1 MVRTDG
7 SSRLNPD
14 DRWLTYYSA
23 GFAWRIS
30 QENFLK
36 NSNVVS
42 DLKLRLSYGITGQQ
56 DGIGNYSYLAN
67 YGISNQTAQY
77 QLGNQ
82 FFNMYRPI
90 AYNPKLTWE
99 QTATSN
105 IGLDYG
111 FFKDKFSNYGLSI
124 KGALKDYKIYL
135 LLIGIMLPI
144 VITASFT
151 ESFQHKYP
159 FYKLQEG
166 EGLFPRFFIW
176 ECLYLLQFFA
186 VEFFFRGF
194 MLHGNKQRFGFYSIL
209 VMTIPYCM
217 IHFGKPLPETLAAI
231 VAGLVLG
238 VLSLKSNS
246 IWLGVAI
253 HFSVAITM
261 DFCSLWQKGYFS

>member
-1 MVRTDG
+1 MLKSLVKTVYSNTENNKIETIKLQAFIVCISAAVCISLDEYFGHTDFAFSFLQNLG
-7 SSRLNPD
+7 FNKLANSYALLMED
-14 DRWLTYYSA
+14 KLYALTYWV
-23 GFAWRIS
+23 GIIVLF
-30 QENFLK
+30 
-36 NSNVVS
+36 
-42 DLKLRLSYGITGQQ
+42 YGIVPL
-56 DGIGNYSYLAN
+56 I
-67 YGISNQTAQY
+67 IIK
-77 QLGNQ
+77 
-82 FFNMYRPI
+82 FV
-90 AYNPKLTWE
+90 
-99 QTATSN
+99 
-105 IGLDYG
+105 
-111 FFKDKFSNYGLSI
+111 FKDKFSNYGLSI

-261 DFCSLWQKGYFS
+261 DFCSLWQKSYFS

>member
-1 MVRTDG
+1 VLKSLVKTVYSNTENNKIETVKLQAFIVCISAAVCISLDEYFGHTDFAFSFLQNLG
-7 SSRLNPD
+7 FNKLANSYALLMED
-14 DRWLTYYSA
+14 KLYALTYWV
-23 GFAWRIS
+23 GIIVLF
-30 QENFLK
+30 
-36 NSNVVS
+36 
-42 DLKLRLSYGITGQQ
+42 YGIVPL
-56 DGIGNYSYLAN
+56 I
-67 YGISNQTAQY
+67 IIK
-77 QLGNQ
+77 
-82 FFNMYRPI
+82 FV
-90 AYNPKLTWE
+90 
-99 QTATSN
+99 
-105 IGLDYG
+105 
-111 FFKDKFSNYGLSI
+111 FKDKFSNYGLSI

-231 VAGLVLG
+231 IAGLVLG

>member
-1 MVRTDG
+1 VLKSLVKTVYSNTENNKIETIKLQAFIVCISAAVCISLDEYFGHTDFAFSFLQNLG
-7 SSRLNPD
+7 FNKLANSYALLMED
-14 DRWLTYYSA
+14 KLYALTYWV
-23 GFAWRIS
+23 GIIVLF
-30 QENFLK
+30 
-36 NSNVVS
+36 
-42 DLKLRLSYGITGQQ
+42 YGIVPL
-56 DGIGNYSYLAN
+56 I
-67 YGISNQTAQY
+67 IIK
-77 QLGNQ
+77 
-82 FFNMYRPI
+82 FV
-90 AYNPKLTWE
+90 
-99 QTATSN
+99 
-105 IGLDYG
+105 
-111 FFKDKFSNYGLSI
+111 FKDKFSNYGLSI

>member
-1 MVRTDG
+1 MLKSLVKTVYSNTENNKIETVKLQAFIVCISAAVCISLDEYFGHTD
-7 SSRLNPD
+7 
-14 DRWLTYYSA
+14 
-23 GFAWRIS
+23 FAFS
-30 QENFLK
+30 FLK
-36 NSNVVS
+36 NLVFN
-42 DLKLRLSYGITGQQ
+42 KLANSYALLMEDKLYALTYWVGIIVLFYGIVPL
-56 DGIGNYSYLAN
+56 I
-67 YGISNQTAQY
+67 IIK
-77 QLGNQ
+77 
-82 FFNMYRPI
+82 FV
-90 AYNPKLTWE
+90 
-99 QTATSN
+99 
-105 IGLDYG
+105 
-111 FFKDKFSNYGLSI
+111 FKDKFSNYGLSI

-176 ECLYLLQFFA
+176 ECMYLLQFFA

>member
-1 MVRTDG
+1 MLKALISNVYYNTEKNKIETIKLQAFIVCISTAVCISLDEYFGHTDFAFSFLQNLG
-7 SSRLNPD
+7 FNKLANSYALLMED
-14 DRWLTYYSA
+14 KLYALTY
-23 GFAWRIS
+23 W
-30 QENFLK
+30 
-36 NSNVVS
+36 VS
-42 DLKLRLSYGITGQQ
+42 IIVLFYGLVPLI
-56 DGIGNYSYLAN
+56 I
-67 YGISNQTAQY
+67 IK
-77 QLGNQ
+77 
-82 FFNMYRPI
+82 FV
-90 AYNPKLTWE
+90 
-99 QTATSN
+99 
-105 IGLDYG
+105 
-111 FFKDKFSNYGLSI
+111 FKDKFSNYGLSI

-135 LLIGIMLPI
+135 LLIGIMFPI

-231 VAGLVLG
+231 VAGIVLG
-238 VLSLKSNS
+238 ILSLKSNS

>member
-1 MVRTDG
+1 VLKSLVKTVYSNTENNKIETVKLQAFIVCISAAVCISLDEYFGHTDFAFSFLQNLG
-7 SSRLNPD
+7 FNKLANSYALLMED
-14 DRWLTYYSA
+14 KLYALTYWV
-23 GFAWRIS
+23 GIIVLF
-30 QENFLK
+30 
-36 NSNVVS
+36 
-42 DLKLRLSYGITGQQ
+42 YGIVPL
-56 DGIGNYSYLAN
+56 I
-67 YGISNQTAQY
+67 IIK
-77 QLGNQ
+77 
-82 FFNMYRPI
+82 FV
-90 AYNPKLTWE
+90 
-99 QTATSN
+99 
-105 IGLDYG
+105 
-111 FFKDKFSNYGLSI
+111 FKDKFSNYGLSI

-194 MLHGNKQRFGFYSIL
+194 LLYGNKQRFGFYSIL

>member
-1 MVRTDG
+1 VLKSLVKTVYSNTENNKIETVKLQAFIVCISAAVCISLDEYFGHTD
-7 SSRLNPD
+7 
-14 DRWLTYYSA
+14 
-23 GFAWRIS
+23 FAFS
-30 QENFLK
+30 FLK
-36 NSNVVS
+36 NLVFN
-42 DLKLRLSYGITGQQ
+42 KLANSYALLMEDKLYALTYWVGIIVLFYGIVPL
-56 DGIGNYSYLAN
+56 I
-67 YGISNQTAQY
+67 IIK
-77 QLGNQ
+77 
-82 FFNMYRPI
+82 FV
-90 AYNPKLTWE
+90 
-99 QTATSN
+99 
-105 IGLDYG
+105 
-111 FFKDKFSNYGLSI
+111 FKDKFSNYGLSI

-176 ECLYLLQFFA
+176 ECMYLLQFFA

>member
-1 MVRTDG
+1 MLKSLVKTVYSNTENNKIETIKLQAFIVCISAAVCISLDEYFGHTDFAFSFLQNLG
-7 SSRLNPD
+7 FNKLANSYALLMED
-14 DRWLTYYSA
+14 KLYALTYWV
-23 GFAWRIS
+23 GIIILF
-30 QENFLK
+30 
-36 NSNVVS
+36 
-42 DLKLRLSYGITGQQ
+42 YGIVPL
-56 DGIGNYSYLAN
+56 I
-67 YGISNQTAQY
+67 IIK
-77 QLGNQ
+77 
-82 FFNMYRPI
+82 FV
-90 AYNPKLTWE
+90 
-99 QTATSN
+99 
-105 IGLDYG
+105 
-111 FFKDKFSNYGLSI
+111 FKDKFSNYGLSI

>member
-1 MVRTDG
+1 VLKSIVKTVYSNTENNKIETIKLQAFIVCISAAVCISLDEYFGHTDFAFSFLQNLG
-7 SSRLNPD
+7 FNKLANSYALLMED
-14 DRWLTYYSA
+14 KLYALTYWV
-23 GFAWRIS
+23 GIIVLF
-30 QENFLK
+30 
-36 NSNVVS
+36 
-42 DLKLRLSYGITGQQ
+42 YGIVPL
-56 DGIGNYSYLAN
+56 I
-67 YGISNQTAQY
+67 IIK
-77 QLGNQ
+77 
-82 FFNMYRPI
+82 FV
-90 AYNPKLTWE
+90 
-99 QTATSN
+99 
-105 IGLDYG
+105 
-111 FFKDKFSNYGLSI
+111 FKDKFSNYGLSI

>member
-1 MVRTDG
+1 VLKSLVKTVYSNTENNKIETVKLQAFIVCISAAVCISLDEYFGHTDFAFSFLQNLG
-7 SSRLNPD
+7 FNKLANSYALLMED
-14 DRWLTYYSA
+14 KLYALTYWV
-23 GFAWRIS
+23 GIIVLF
-30 QENFLK
+30 
-36 NSNVVS
+36 
-42 DLKLRLSYGITGQQ
+42 YGIVPL
-56 DGIGNYSYLAN
+56 I
-67 YGISNQTAQY
+67 IIK
-77 QLGNQ
+77 
-82 FFNMYRPI
+82 FV
-90 AYNPKLTWE
+90 
-99 QTATSN
+99 
-105 IGLDYG
+105 
-111 FFKDKFSNYGLSI
+111 FKDKFSNYGLSI

>member
-1 MVRTDG
+1 MLKALISNVCYNTEKNKIETIKLQAFIVCISAAVCISLDEYFGHTDFAFSFLQNLG
-7 SSRLNPD
+7 FNKLANSYALLMED
-14 DRWLTYYSA
+14 KLYALTYWV
-23 GFAWRIS
+23 GIIVLF
-30 QENFLK
+30 
-36 NSNVVS
+36 
-42 DLKLRLSYGITGQQ
+42 YGLVPLI
-56 DGIGNYSYLAN
+56 I
-67 YGISNQTAQY
+67 IK
-77 QLGNQ
+77 
-82 FFNMYRPI
+82 FV
-90 AYNPKLTWE
+90 
-99 QTATSN
+99 
-105 IGLDYG
+105 
-111 FFKDKFSNYGLSI
+111 FKDKFSNYGLSI

-135 LLIGIMLPI
+135 LLIGIMFPI

-231 VAGLVLG
+231 VAGIVLG

-261 DFCSLWQKGYFS
+261 DFCSLWQKGYFI

>member
-1 MVRTDG
+1 M
-7 SSRLNPD
+7 LNALVKNVYYNTEKNKIETIKLQAFIVCISAAVCISLD
-14 DRWLTYYSA
+14 EYFGHTNFAFSFLQNLGFNKLANSYALLIEDKLYALTYWV
-23 GFAWRIS
+23 GIIVLF
-30 QENFLK
+30 
-36 NSNVVS
+36 
-42 DLKLRLSYGITGQQ
+42 YGLVPLI
-56 DGIGNYSYLAN
+56 I
-67 YGISNQTAQY
+67 IK
-77 QLGNQ
+77 
-82 FFNMYRPI
+82 FV
-90 AYNPKLTWE
+90 
-99 QTATSN
+99 
-105 IGLDYG
+105 
-111 FFKDKFSNYGLSI
+111 FKDKFSNYGLSI

-135 LLIGIMLPI
+135 LLIGIMFPI

-159 FYKLQEG
+159 FYKLREG

-231 VAGLVLG
+231 VAGIVLG

>member
-1 MVRTDG
+1 MLKSLVKTVYSNTENNKIETIKLQAFIVCISAAVCISLDEYFGHTDFAFSFLQNLG
-7 SSRLNPD
+7 FNKLANSYALLMED
-14 DRWLTYYSA
+14 KLYALTYWV
-23 GFAWRIS
+23 GIIILF
-30 QENFLK
+30 
-36 NSNVVS
+36 
-42 DLKLRLSYGITGQQ
+42 YGIVPL
-56 DGIGNYSYLAN
+56 I
-67 YGISNQTAQY
+67 IIK
-77 QLGNQ
+77 
-82 FFNMYRPI
+82 FV
-90 AYNPKLTWE
+90 
-99 QTATSN
+99 
-105 IGLDYG
+105 
-111 FFKDKFSNYGLSI
+111 FKDKFSNYGLSI

-166 EGLFPRFFIW
+166 EELFPRFFIW

-231 VAGLVLG
+231 IAGLVLG

>member
-1 MVRTDG
+1 MLKALISNVYYNTEKNKIETIKLQAFIVCISTAVCISLDEYFGHTDFAFSFLQNLG
-7 SSRLNPD
+7 FNKLANSYALLMED
-14 DRWLTYYSA
+14 KLYALTYWV
-23 GFAWRIS
+23 GIIVLF
-30 QENFLK
+30 
-36 NSNVVS
+36 
-42 DLKLRLSYGITGQQ
+42 YGLVPLI
-56 DGIGNYSYLAN
+56 I
-67 YGISNQTAQY
+67 IK
-77 QLGNQ
+77 
-82 FFNMYRPI
+82 FV
-90 AYNPKLTWE
+90 
-99 QTATSN
+99 
-105 IGLDYG
+105 
-111 FFKDKFSNYGLSI
+111 FKDKFSNYGLSI

-135 LLIGIMLPI
+135 LLIGIMFPI

-231 VAGLVLG
+231 VAGIVLG
-238 VLSLKSNS
+238 ILSLKSNS

>member
-1 MVRTDG
+1 MLKSIVKTVYSNTENNKIETIKLQAFIVCISAAVCISLDEYFGHTDFAFSFLQNLG
-7 SSRLNPD
+7 FNKLANSYALLMED
-14 DRWLTYYSA
+14 KLYALTYWV
-23 GFAWRIS
+23 GIIVLF
-30 QENFLK
+30 
-36 NSNVVS
+36 
-42 DLKLRLSYGITGQQ
+42 YGIVPL
-56 DGIGNYSYLAN
+56 I
-67 YGISNQTAQY
+67 IIK
-77 QLGNQ
+77 
-82 FFNMYRPI
+82 FV
-90 AYNPKLTWE
+90 
-99 QTATSN
+99 
-105 IGLDYG
+105 
-111 FFKDKFSNYGLSI
+111 FKDKFSNYGLSI

>member
-1 MVRTDG
+1 VLKSLVKTVYSNTENNKIETIKLQAFIVCISAAVCISLDEYFGHTDFAFSFLQNLG
-7 SSRLNPD
+7 FNKLANSYALLMED
-14 DRWLTYYSA
+14 KLYALTYWV
-23 GFAWRIS
+23 GIIILF
-30 QENFLK
+30 
-36 NSNVVS
+36 
-42 DLKLRLSYGITGQQ
+42 YGIVPL
-56 DGIGNYSYLAN
+56 I
-67 YGISNQTAQY
+67 IIK
-77 QLGNQ
+77 
-82 FFNMYRPI
+82 FV
-90 AYNPKLTWE
+90 
-99 QTATSN
+99 
-105 IGLDYG
+105 
-111 FFKDKFSNYGLSI
+111 FKDKFSNYGLSI

>member
-1 MVRTDG
+1 MLKSLVKTVYSNTENNKIETVKLQAFIVCISAAVCISLDEYFGHTDFAFSFLQNLG
-7 SSRLNPD
+7 FNKLANSYALLMED
-14 DRWLTYYSA
+14 KLYALTYWV
-23 GFAWRIS
+23 GIIVLF
-30 QENFLK
+30 
-36 NSNVVS
+36 
-42 DLKLRLSYGITGQQ
+42 YGIVPL
-56 DGIGNYSYLAN
+56 I
-67 YGISNQTAQY
+67 IIK
-77 QLGNQ
+77 
-82 FFNMYRPI
+82 FV
-90 AYNPKLTWE
+90 
-99 QTATSN
+99 
-105 IGLDYG
+105 
-111 FFKDKFSNYGLSI
+111 FKDKFSNYGLSI

>member
-1 MVRTDG
+1 MLKSLVKTVYSNTENNKIETVKLQAFIVCISAAVCISLDEYFGHTDFAFSFLQNLG
-7 SSRLNPD
+7 FNKLANSYALLMED
-14 DRWLTYYSA
+14 KLYALTYWV
-23 GFAWRIS
+23 GIIVLF
-30 QENFLK
+30 
-36 NSNVVS
+36 
-42 DLKLRLSYGITGQQ
+42 YGIVPL
-56 DGIGNYSYLAN
+56 I
-67 YGISNQTAQY
+67 IIK
-77 QLGNQ
+77 
-82 FFNMYRPI
+82 FV
-90 AYNPKLTWE
+90 
-99 QTATSN
+99 
-105 IGLDYG
+105 
-111 FFKDKFSNYGLSI
+111 FKDKFSNYGLSI

-231 VAGLVLG
+231 IAGLVLG

>member
-1 MVRTDG
+1 VLKSLVKTVYSNTENNKIETIKLQAFIVCISAAVCISLDEYFGHTDFAFSFLQNLG
-7 SSRLNPD
+7 FNKLANSYALLMED
-14 DRWLTYYSA
+14 KLYALTYWV
-23 GFAWRIS
+23 GIIILF
-30 QENFLK
+30 
-36 NSNVVS
+36 
-42 DLKLRLSYGITGQQ
+42 YGIVPL
-56 DGIGNYSYLAN
+56 I
-67 YGISNQTAQY
+67 IIK
-77 QLGNQ
+77 
-82 FFNMYRPI
+82 FV
-90 AYNPKLTWE
+90 
-99 QTATSN
+99 
-105 IGLDYG
+105 
-111 FFKDKFSNYGLSI
+111 FKDKFSNYGLSI

-166 EGLFPRFFIW
+166 EELFPRFFIW

-231 VAGLVLG
+231 IAGLVLG

>member
-1 MVRTDG
+1 MLKALISNVYYNTEKNKIETIKLQAFIVCISAAVCISLDEYFG
-7 SSRLNPD
+7 HTNFAFSFLQNLGFNKLANSYALLMED
-14 DRWLTYYSA
+14 KLYALTYWV
-23 GFAWRIS
+23 GIIVLF
-30 QENFLK
+30 
-36 NSNVVS
+36 
-42 DLKLRLSYGITGQQ
+42 YGLVPLI
-56 DGIGNYSYLAN
+56 I
-67 YGISNQTAQY
+67 IK
-77 QLGNQ
+77 
-82 FFNMYRPI
+82 FV
-90 AYNPKLTWE
+90 
-99 QTATSN
+99 
-105 IGLDYG
+105 
-111 FFKDKFSNYGLSI
+111 FKDKFSNYGLSI

-135 LLIGIMLPI
+135 LLIGIMFPI

-231 VAGLVLG
+231 VAGIVLG
-238 VLSLKSNS
+238 ILSLKSNS

-261 DFCSLWQKGYFS
+261 DFCSLWQKGYFI

>member
-1 MVRTDG
+1 MLKSLVKTVYSNTENNKIETVKLQAFIVCISAAVCISLDEYFGHTD
-7 SSRLNPD
+7 
-14 DRWLTYYSA
+14 
-23 GFAWRIS
+23 FAFS
-30 QENFLK
+30 FLK
-36 NSNVVS
+36 NLVFN
-42 DLKLRLSYGITGQQ
+42 KLANSYALLMEDKLYALTYWVGIIVLFYGIVPL
-56 DGIGNYSYLAN
+56 I
-67 YGISNQTAQY
+67 IIK
-77 QLGNQ
+77 
-82 FFNMYRPI
+82 FV
-90 AYNPKLTWE
+90 
-99 QTATSN
+99 
-105 IGLDYG
+105 
-111 FFKDKFSNYGLSI
+111 FKDKFSNYGLSI

>member
-1 MVRTDG
+1 VLKSLVKTVYSNTENNKIETVKLQAFIVCISAAVCISLDEYFGHTD
-7 SSRLNPD
+7 
-14 DRWLTYYSA
+14 
-23 GFAWRIS
+23 FAFS
-30 QENFLK
+30 FLK
-36 NSNVVS
+36 NLVFN
-42 DLKLRLSYGITGQQ
+42 KLANSYALLMEDKLYALTYWVGIIVLFYGIVPL
-56 DGIGNYSYLAN
+56 I
-67 YGISNQTAQY
+67 IIK
-77 QLGNQ
+77 
-82 FFNMYRPI
+82 FV
-90 AYNPKLTWE
+90 
-99 QTATSN
+99 
-105 IGLDYG
+105 
-111 FFKDKFSNYGLSI
+111 FKDKFSNYGLSI

>member
-1 MVRTDG
+1 VLKSLVKTVYSNTENNKIETIKLQAFIVCISAAVCISLDEYFGHTDFAFSFLQNLG
-7 SSRLNPD
+7 FNKLANSYALLMED
-14 DRWLTYYSA
+14 KLYALTYWV
-23 GFAWRIS
+23 GIIVLF
-30 QENFLK
+30 
-36 NSNVVS
+36 
-42 DLKLRLSYGITGQQ
+42 YGIVPL
-56 DGIGNYSYLAN
+56 I
-67 YGISNQTAQY
+67 IIK
-77 QLGNQ
+77 
-82 FFNMYRPI
+82 FV
-90 AYNPKLTWE
+90 
-99 QTATSN
+99 
-105 IGLDYG
+105 
-111 FFKDKFSNYGLSI
+111 FKDKFSNYGLSI

-261 DFCSLWQKGYFS
+261 DFCSLWQKSYFS

>member
-1 MVRTDG
+1 MLKSLVKTVYSNTENNKIETIKLQAFIVCISAAVCISLDEYFGHTDFAFSFLQNLG
-7 SSRLNPD
+7 FNKLANSYALLMED
-14 DRWLTYYSA
+14 KLYALTYWV
-23 GFAWRIS
+23 GIIVLF
-30 QENFLK
+30 
-36 NSNVVS
+36 
-42 DLKLRLSYGITGQQ
+42 YGIVPL
-56 DGIGNYSYLAN
+56 I
-67 YGISNQTAQY
+67 IIK
-77 QLGNQ
+77 
-82 FFNMYRPI
+82 FV
-90 AYNPKLTWE
+90 
-99 QTATSN
+99 
-105 IGLDYG
+105 
-111 FFKDKFSNYGLSI
+111 FKDKFSNYGLSI